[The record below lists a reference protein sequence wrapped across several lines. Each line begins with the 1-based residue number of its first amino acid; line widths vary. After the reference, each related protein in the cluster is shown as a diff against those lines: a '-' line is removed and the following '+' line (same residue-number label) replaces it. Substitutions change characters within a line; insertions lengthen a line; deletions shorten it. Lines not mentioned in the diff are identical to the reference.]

1 MNVNIQ
7 ELQKTLCA
15 LMCAEIKLVERGN
28 RLMIRTPFYFPDGDP
43 YIIYLSEL
51 PNGAFKLSDAGH
63 TMMHLSYENDIDK
76 FKQGTRGK
84 IFDQILAQHE
94 LSESNGELFVKTMP
108 AKIGSTL
115 FKFGQAINSI
125 TDLTF
130 LNRTRAE
137 STFYE
142 DLTEIIA
149 GIVDGDKLTRDY
161 IYPNMENAIDYPIDF
176 KVDGKSDPLFIFGIP
191 SKDKARL
198 ATIVIERLL
207 RAKAVFDSILIFS
220 DQSQIP
226 RADLAR
232 LSNAGGEMVASL
244 DAQDD
249 IRRKI
254 DRRMNLSAQA

>member
-1 MNVNIQ
+1 MTVNTQ
-7 ELQKTLCA
+7 ELQKSLCA
-15 LMCAEIKLVERGN
+15 LMCADVKLVKKGD
-28 RLMIRTPFYFPDGDP
+28 RLMIRTPFSFPDGDP

-51 PNGAFKLSDAGH
+51 SNGFIKLSDAGH
-63 TMMHLSYENDIDK
+63 TMMHLSYENDVDK
-76 FKQGTRGK
+76 FRQGTRGK
-84 IFDQILAQHE
+84 IFDQILTQHGIFD
-94 LSESNGELFVKTMP
+94 SHGELFVETMP
-108 AKIGSTL
+108 GKIGSAI

-130 LNRTRAE
+130 LNRTRTE

-142 DLTEIIA
+142 DLAEIIS
-149 GIVDGDKLTRDY
+149 GIVDGGQLTRDF
-161 IYPNMENAIDYPIDF
+161 IYPNMENAADYPIDF
-176 KVDGKSDPLFIFGIP
+176 KIDGKADPLFIFGIP

-207 RAKAVFDSILIFS
+207 RARAVFDSMLIFS

-226 RADLAR
+226 RPDLAR
-232 LSNAGGEMVASL
+232 LSNAGGEMIASL

-254 DRRMNLSAQA
+254 GRRVNF